1 MAMPPVARVITLFD
15 NQKKCGMDKE
25 YIQKVVAEF
34 PEDVKQVMTVA
45 SVVCVEGLDLE
56 VLCNICE
63 PNCPQALCDV
73 ADALCRSNWL
83 LREHKRV
90 HCDPVIAGAVLEQ
103 NAIGG
108 SRMKSMLINL
118 KDYLEINPLDDYL
131 SRRQYFVAARL
142 LLGYAIEK
150 WEEFPEKDLQFVSAF
165 QTDVILFASN
175 AELSFHRS
183 PRQAVGRLEQRFD
196 FKLLLS
202 TFNITG
208 NQRLFDMMGALYS
221 RIFRYDEATVCF
233 ETAEPSPLSHQYQ
246 LMYLSEMCW
255 NLGLLAKSFA
265 YAYNAFRK
273 NEMEEE
279 ADQNIM
285 VCLYISRLCA
295 LNDSMDSSRMWLEK
309 GKALIGKRRVP
320 EIHPIRIMYLE
331 IEALLANDNYSKANE
346 YLEKSELMAI
356 RLYGENSPA
365 LSMISYIRYEMYVRL
380 GMSRKSIEAYRDYV
394 DCTHF
399 NYGFSPADLSVLY
412 SSIVDSCNERGSY
425 STAAIYEERMQ
436 DLHSD
441 SDNASFAPGVRFFK
455 ALTEASNSLTHYDY
469 ELCAAHI
476 EDARG
481 IFLGE
486 IKPDEETLEAIRPV
500 FEGSDIPDVVMG
512 TTYRRALAD
521 WDFETRL
528 KRGDYAEARTLIEEE
543 LADEQNAK
551 ERLLLSVQQGRIDIK
566 EGDTQ
571 TGIALWWDV
580 VRQADASW
588 RFEIAKYIAGC
599 ADELELQSEAIQ
611 FYETALQAESMI
623 YAKTKD
629 LAVALRS
636 YAEILQTYGR
646 QQKSDE
652 LFQQAIELLKATHD
666 RDGVALAFWYW
677 GSMKQDH
684 EAEFLMSRAIKYW
697 DREGIFDETL
707 SHMNR
712 EYALALG
719 QQGKMN
725 EARTAARRAV
735 DLYPGC
741 YPDYLEEEIEEYL

>member
-1 MAMPPVARVITLFD
+1 
-15 NQKKCGMDKE
+15 MDKE

-183 PRQAVGRLEQRFD
+183 PRQAMGRLEQRFD

-309 GKALIGKRRVP
+309 GKTLIGKRRVP

-365 LSMISYIRYEMYVRL
+365 LSMISYIRYELYVRL

-697 DREGIFDETL
+697 DREGVFDETL

>member
-1 MAMPPVARVITLFD
+1 M
-15 NQKKCGMDKE
+15 NKE

-246 LMYLSEMCW
+246 LMYLSEMYW

-719 QQGKMN
+719 QQGKIN

>member
-1 MAMPPVARVITLFD
+1 
-15 NQKKCGMDKE
+15 MDKE

-611 FYETALQAESMI
+611 FYETVLQAESMI

-697 DREGIFDETL
+697 DREGVFDETL

>member
-1 MAMPPVARVITLFD
+1 
-15 NQKKCGMDKE
+15 MDKE
-25 YIQKVVAEF
+25 YIQKIVAEF

-108 SRMKSMLINL
+108 SRMKSMLVNL

-246 LMYLSEMCW
+246 LMYLSEMYW

-486 IKPDEETLEAIRPV
+486 IKPDEETLEAIQPV

>member
-1 MAMPPVARVITLFD
+1 MVS
-15 NQKKCGMDKE
+15 
-25 YIQKVVAEF
+25 EF

-108 SRMKSMLINL
+108 SRMKSMQINL

-697 DREGIFDETL
+697 DREGVFDETL

>member
-1 MAMPPVARVITLFD
+1 
-15 NQKKCGMDKE
+15 MDKE

-45 SVVCVEGLDLE
+45 SVVCAEGLDLE

-246 LMYLSEMCW
+246 LMYLSEMYW

-285 VCLYISRLCA
+285 VCLYVSRLCA

-394 DCTHF
+394 DFTHF

-697 DREGIFDETL
+697 DREGVFDETL

>member
-1 MAMPPVARVITLFD
+1 
-15 NQKKCGMDKE
+15 MDKE
-25 YIQKVVAEF
+25 YIQKVVSEF

-63 PNCPQALCDV
+63 PNCPQALYEV
-73 ADALCRSNWL
+73 AEALCRGNWL
-83 LREHKRV
+83 LREHRRI
-90 HCDPVIAGAVLEQ
+90 HCNPAIADAVLER
-103 NAIGG
+103 NAICE
-108 SRMKSMLINL
+108 SRMKSLLINL

-142 LLGYAIEK
+142 LLGYAMEK

-165 QTDVILFASN
+165 QTNVILFASN

-356 RLYGENSPA
+356 KLYGENSPA

-455 ALTEASNSLTHYDY
+455 ALTEASNSLTRYHY

-481 IFLGE
+481 IFFGE

-500 FEGSDIPDVVMG
+500 FEGSAIPDVVMG

-543 LADEQNAK
+543 LADEQNVK

-580 VRQADASW
+580 VRRADASW

-599 ADELELQSEAIQ
+599 ADELELQSEAIL

-697 DREGIFDETL
+697 DREGVFDETL

>member
-1 MAMPPVARVITLFD
+1 
-15 NQKKCGMDKE
+15 MDKE

-246 LMYLSEMCW
+246 LMYLSEMYW

-365 LSMISYIRYEMYVRL
+365 LSMISYIRYELYVRL

-697 DREGIFDETL
+697 DREGVFDETL

>member
-1 MAMPPVARVITLFD
+1 
-15 NQKKCGMDKE
+15 MDKE

-63 PNCPQALCDV
+63 PNCPQALYEV
-73 ADALCRSNWL
+73 AEALCRGNWL
-83 LREHKRV
+83 LREHRRI
-90 HCDPVIAGAVLEQ
+90 HCNPAIADAVLER
-103 NAIGG
+103 NAIGE
-108 SRMKSMLINL
+108 SRMKSLLINL

-142 LLGYAIEK
+142 LLDYAMEK
-150 WEEFPEKDLQFVSAF
+150 WEDYQEKDLLFVSAF
-165 QTDVILFASN
+165 QTDAILFASN
-175 AELSFHRS
+175 AELSFHRN
-183 PRQAVGRLEQRFD
+183 PRQAVSSLEQRFD
-196 FKLLLS
+196 FRLLLF
-202 TFNITG
+202 TFHVTG
-208 NQRLFDMMGALYS
+208 NQRAFDMMGALYS

-233 ETAEPSPLSHQYQ
+233 ETADPSPLLHQYQ
-246 LMYLSEMCW
+246 LMYLSEMYW

-279 ADQNIM
+279 ADRNIM
-285 VCLYISRLCA
+285 VCLYISRQCA

-346 YLEKSELMAI
+346 YLEKSEFMAI
-356 RLYGENSPA
+356 RLYGENSPE
-365 LSMISYIRYEMYVRL
+365 LSMISYIRYELYVRL

-394 DCTHF
+394 DFTHF

-436 DLHSD
+436 TLHSD

-455 ALTEASNSLTHYDY
+455 ALTEASNSLTRYDY

-476 EDARG
+476 EDARS
-481 IFLGE
+481 IFFGE

-500 FEGSDIPDVVMG
+500 FEGGAIPDFVMG
-512 TTYRRALAD
+512 TVYRRALAD
-521 WDFETRL
+521 WDFEARL
-528 KRGDYAEARTLIEEE
+528 KRGDYAAARTLIEEE
-543 LADEQNAK
+543 LADEQNVK
-551 ERLLLSVQQGRIDIK
+551 ERLLLSVQQGRNDVR

-571 TGIALWWDV
+571 TGIELWWDV
-580 VRQADASW
+580 VRRADAPW
-588 RFEIAKYIAGC
+588 RFEIAKFIAGC
-599 ADELELQSEAIQ
+599 AAELELQSEAIL
-611 FYETALQAESMI
+611 FYETALQPESMI

-697 DREGIFDETL
+697 DREGVFDETL

>member
-1 MAMPPVARVITLFD
+1 
-15 NQKKCGMDKE
+15 MDKE

-150 WEEFPEKDLQFVSAF
+150 WEEFLEKDLQFVSAF

-365 LSMISYIRYEMYVRL
+365 LSMISYIRYEIYVRL

>member
-1 MAMPPVARVITLFD
+1 
-15 NQKKCGMDKE
+15 MDKE

-45 SVVCVEGLDLE
+45 SVVCVESLDLE

-246 LMYLSEMCW
+246 LMYLSEMYW

-697 DREGIFDETL
+697 DREGVFDETL

>member
-1 MAMPPVARVITLFD
+1 
-15 NQKKCGMDKE
+15 MDKE

-365 LSMISYIRYEMYVRL
+365 LSMISYIRYEIYVRL

>member
-1 MAMPPVARVITLFD
+1 
-15 NQKKCGMDKE
+15 MDKE

-131 SRRQYFVAARL
+131 SRRQYFVASRL

-183 PRQAVGRLEQRFD
+183 PRQAMGRLEQRFD

-246 LMYLSEMCW
+246 LMYLSEMYW

-543 LADEQNAK
+543 LADEQNVK

>member
-1 MAMPPVARVITLFD
+1 
-15 NQKKCGMDKE
+15 MDKE

-246 LMYLSEMCW
+246 LMYLSEMYW

-697 DREGIFDETL
+697 DREGVFDETL

>member
-1 MAMPPVARVITLFD
+1 MVS
-15 NQKKCGMDKE
+15 
-25 YIQKVVAEF
+25 EF

-63 PNCPQALCDV
+63 PNCPQALYEV
-73 ADALCRSNWL
+73 AEALCRGNWL
-83 LREHKRV
+83 LREHRRI
-90 HCDPVIAGAVLEQ
+90 HCNPAIADAVLER
-103 NAIGG
+103 NAICE
-108 SRMKSMLINL
+108 SRMKSLLINL

-142 LLGYAIEK
+142 LLGYAMEK

-165 QTDVILFASN
+165 QTNVILFASN

-233 ETAEPSPLSHQYQ
+233 ETAEPSSLSHQYQ

-356 RLYGENSPA
+356 KLYGENSPA

-455 ALTEASNSLTHYDY
+455 ALTEASNSLTRYDY

-481 IFLGE
+481 IFFGE

-500 FEGSDIPDVVMG
+500 FEGSAIPDVVMG
-512 TTYRRALAD
+512 TTYWRALAD

-543 LADEQNAK
+543 LADEQNVK

-580 VRQADASW
+580 VRRADASW

-599 ADELELQSEAIQ
+599 ADELELQSEAIL

-697 DREGIFDETL
+697 DREGVFDETL

>member
-1 MAMPPVARVITLFD
+1 
-15 NQKKCGMDKE
+15 MDKE

-63 PNCPQALCDV
+63 PNCPQALYEV
-73 ADALCRSNWL
+73 AEALCRGNWL
-83 LREHKRV
+83 LREHRRI
-90 HCDPVIAGAVLEQ
+90 HCNPAIADAVLER
-103 NAIGG
+103 NAIGE
-108 SRMKSMLINL
+108 SRMKSLLINL

-142 LLGYAIEK
+142 LLDYAMEK
-150 WEEFPEKDLQFVSAF
+150 WEDFQKKDLQFVSAF
-165 QTDVILFASN
+165 QTDAILFASN
-175 AELSFHRS
+175 AELSFHRN
-183 PRQAVGRLEQRFD
+183 PRQAVSSLEQRFD
-196 FKLLLS
+196 FRLLLF
-202 TFNITG
+202 TFHVTG
-208 NQRLFDMMGALYS
+208 NQRAFDMMGALYS

-233 ETAEPSPLSHQYQ
+233 ETADPSPLLHQYQ
-246 LMYLSEMCW
+246 LMYLSEMYW

-279 ADQNIM
+279 ADRNIM
-285 VCLYISRLCA
+285 VCLYISRQCA

-346 YLEKSELMAI
+346 YLEKSEFMAI
-356 RLYGENSPA
+356 RLYGENSPE
-365 LSMISYIRYEMYVRL
+365 LSMISYIRYELYVRL

-394 DCTHF
+394 DFTHF

-436 DLHSD
+436 TLHSD

-455 ALTEASNSLTHYDY
+455 ALTEASNSLTRYDY

-476 EDARG
+476 EDARS
-481 IFLGE
+481 IFFGE

-500 FEGSDIPDVVMG
+500 FEGGAIPDFVMG
-512 TTYRRALAD
+512 TVYRRALAD
-521 WDFETRL
+521 WDFEARL
-528 KRGDYAEARTLIEEE
+528 KRGDYAAARTLIEEE

-566 EGDTQ
+566 AGDTQ

-580 VRQADASW
+580 VRRADASW
-588 RFEIAKYIAGC
+588 RFEIAKFIAGC
-599 ADELELQSEAIQ
+599 AAELELQSEAIL
-611 FYETALQAESMI
+611 FYETALQPESMI

-697 DREGIFDETL
+697 DREGVFDETL

>member
-1 MAMPPVARVITLFD
+1 
-15 NQKKCGMDKE
+15 MDKE
-25 YIQKVVAEF
+25 YIQKVVSEF

-63 PNCPQALCDV
+63 PNCPQALYEV
-73 ADALCRSNWL
+73 AEALCRGNWL
-83 LREHKRV
+83 LREHRRI
-90 HCDPVIAGAVLEQ
+90 HCNPAIADAVLER
-103 NAIGG
+103 NAICE
-108 SRMKSMLINL
+108 SRMKSLLINL

-142 LLGYAIEK
+142 LLGYAMEK

-165 QTDVILFASN
+165 QTNVILFASN

-356 RLYGENSPA
+356 KLYGENSPA

-455 ALTEASNSLTHYDY
+455 ALTEASNSLTRYDY

-481 IFLGE
+481 IFFGE

-500 FEGSDIPDVVMG
+500 FEGSAIPDVVMG

-543 LADEQNAK
+543 LADEQNVK

-580 VRQADASW
+580 VRRADASW

-599 ADELELQSEAIQ
+599 ADELELQSEAIL

-652 LFQQAIELLKATHD
+652 LFQQAIELLKATHA

-697 DREGIFDETL
+697 DREGVFDETL

>member
-1 MAMPPVARVITLFD
+1 MIS
-15 NQKKCGMDKE
+15 
-25 YIQKVVAEF
+25 EF

-165 QTDVILFASN
+165 QTDVILFALN

-233 ETAEPSPLSHQYQ
+233 ETAAPSPLLHQYQ
-246 LMYLSEMCW
+246 LMYLSEMYW

-273 NEMEEE
+273 NAMEEE

-285 VCLYISRLCA
+285 VCLYISRQCA

-309 GKALIGKRRVP
+309 GKTLIGKRRVP

-365 LSMISYIRYEMYVRL
+365 LSMISYIRYELYVRL

-425 STAAIYEERMQ
+425 CTAAIYEERMQ

-455 ALTEASNSLTHYDY
+455 ALTEASNSLTRYDY

-476 EDARG
+476 EDARV

-500 FEGSDIPDVVMG
+500 FEGGAIPDFVMG
-512 TTYRRALAD
+512 TVYRRALAD
-521 WDFETRL
+521 WDFEARL
-528 KRGDYAEARTLIEEE
+528 KRGDYAAARTLIEEE
-543 LADEQNAK
+543 LADEQNVK

-580 VRQADASW
+580 VRRADAPW
-588 RFEIAKYIAGC
+588 RFEIAKFIAGC
-599 ADELELQSEAIQ
+599 AAELELQSEAIQ

-697 DREGIFDETL
+697 DREGVFDETL

>member
-1 MAMPPVARVITLFD
+1 MVS
-15 NQKKCGMDKE
+15 
-25 YIQKVVAEF
+25 EF

-63 PNCPQALCDV
+63 PNCPQALYEV
-73 ADALCRSNWL
+73 AEALCRGNWL
-83 LREHKRV
+83 LREHRRI
-90 HCDPVIAGAVLEQ
+90 HCNPAIADAVLER

-108 SRMKSMLINL
+108 SRMKSLLINL

-142 LLGYAIEK
+142 LLDYAMEK
-150 WEEFPEKDLQFVSAF
+150 WEDYQEKDLLFVSAF
-165 QTDVILFASN
+165 QTDAILFASN

-183 PRQAVGRLEQRFD
+183 PRQAVSSLEQRFD
-196 FKLLLS
+196 FRLLLF
-202 TFNITG
+202 TFHVTG
-208 NQRLFDMMGALYS
+208 NQRAFDMMGALYS

-233 ETAEPSPLSHQYQ
+233 ETAAPSPLLHQYQ
-246 LMYLSEMCW
+246 LMYLSEMYW

-273 NEMEEE
+273 NAMEEE

-684 EAEFLMSRAIKYW
+684 KAEFLMSRAIKYW
-697 DREGIFDETL
+697 DREGVFDETL

>member
-1 MAMPPVARVITLFD
+1 
-15 NQKKCGMDKE
+15 MDKE
-25 YIQKVVAEF
+25 YIQKVVSEF

-63 PNCPQALCDV
+63 PNCPQALYEV
-73 ADALCRSNWL
+73 AEALCRGNWL
-83 LREHKRV
+83 LREHRRI

-697 DREGIFDETL
+697 DREGVFDETL

>member
-1 MAMPPVARVITLFD
+1 
-15 NQKKCGMDKE
+15 MDKE

-34 PEDVKQVMTVA
+34 PEDVKRVMTVA

-309 GKALIGKRRVP
+309 GKTLIGKRRVP

-365 LSMISYIRYEMYVRL
+365 LSMISYIRYELYVRL

-455 ALTEASNSLTHYDY
+455 ALTEAYNSLTHYDY

-580 VRQADASW
+580 VRQANASW

-697 DREGIFDETL
+697 DREGVFDETL

>member
-1 MAMPPVARVITLFD
+1 MVS
-15 NQKKCGMDKE
+15 
-25 YIQKVVAEF
+25 EF

-63 PNCPQALCDV
+63 PNCPQALYEV
-73 ADALCRSNWL
+73 AEALCRGNWL
-83 LREHKRV
+83 LREHRRI
-90 HCDPVIAGAVLEQ
+90 HCNPAIADAVLER
-103 NAIGG
+103 NAICE
-108 SRMKSMLINL
+108 SRMKSLLINL

-142 LLGYAIEK
+142 LLGYAMEK

-165 QTDVILFASN
+165 QTNVILFASN

-233 ETAEPSPLSHQYQ
+233 ETAEPSSLSHQYQ

-356 RLYGENSPA
+356 KLYGENSPA

-455 ALTEASNSLTHYDY
+455 ALTEASNSLTRYDY

-481 IFLGE
+481 IFFGE

-500 FEGSDIPDVVMG
+500 FEGSAIPDVVMG

-543 LADEQNAK
+543 LVDEQNVK

-580 VRQADASW
+580 VRRADASW

-599 ADELELQSEAIQ
+599 ADELELQSEAIL

-697 DREGIFDETL
+697 DREGVFDETL

-741 YPDYLEEEIEEYL
+741 YPDYLEEEIEE

>member
-1 MAMPPVARVITLFD
+1 
-15 NQKKCGMDKE
+15 MDKE

-150 WEEFPEKDLQFVSAF
+150 WEKFPEKDLQFVSAF

-309 GKALIGKRRVP
+309 GKTLIGKRRVP

-365 LSMISYIRYEMYVRL
+365 LSMISYIRYELYVRL

-481 IFLGE
+481 IFLVE

-580 VRQADASW
+580 VRQADVSW

-697 DREGIFDETL
+697 DREGVFDETL

>member
-1 MAMPPVARVITLFD
+1 
-15 NQKKCGMDKE
+15 MDKE

-246 LMYLSEMCW
+246 LMYLSEMYW

-309 GKALIGKRRVP
+309 GKTLIGKRRVP

-365 LSMISYIRYEMYVRL
+365 LSMISYIRYELYVRL

-697 DREGIFDETL
+697 DREGVFDETL

>member
-1 MAMPPVARVITLFD
+1 
-15 NQKKCGMDKE
+15 MDKE

-83 LREHKRV
+83 LREHKRI

-246 LMYLSEMCW
+246 LMYLSEMYW

-697 DREGIFDETL
+697 DREGVFDETL

>member
-1 MAMPPVARVITLFD
+1 
-15 NQKKCGMDKE
+15 MDKE

-196 FKLLLS
+196 LKLLLS

-246 LMYLSEMCW
+246 LMYLSEMYW

-309 GKALIGKRRVP
+309 GKTLIGKRRVP

-697 DREGIFDETL
+697 DREGVFDETL

>member
-1 MAMPPVARVITLFD
+1 
-15 NQKKCGMDKE
+15 MDKE

-175 AELSFHRS
+175 AEFSFHRS

-246 LMYLSEMCW
+246 LMYLSEMYW

-719 QQGKMN
+719 QQGKIN

>member
-1 MAMPPVARVITLFD
+1 
-15 NQKKCGMDKE
+15 MDKE

-150 WEEFPEKDLQFVSAF
+150 WEEFLEKDLQFVSAF

-697 DREGIFDETL
+697 DREGVFDETL

>member
-1 MAMPPVARVITLFD
+1 
-15 NQKKCGMDKE
+15 MDKE

-183 PRQAVGRLEQRFD
+183 PRQAMGRLEQRFD

-697 DREGIFDETL
+697 DREGVFDETL

-712 EYALALG
+712 EYALAFG

>member
-1 MAMPPVARVITLFD
+1 MVS
-15 NQKKCGMDKE
+15 
-25 YIQKVVAEF
+25 EF

-63 PNCPQALCDV
+63 PNCPQALYEV
-73 ADALCRSNWL
+73 AEALCRGNWL
-83 LREHKRV
+83 LREHRRI
-90 HCDPVIAGAVLEQ
+90 HCNPAIADAVLER
-103 NAIGG
+103 NAICE
-108 SRMKSMLINL
+108 SRMKSLLINL

-142 LLGYAIEK
+142 LLGYAMEK

-165 QTDVILFASN
+165 QTNVILFASN

-233 ETAEPSPLSHQYQ
+233 ETAEPSSLSHQYQ
-246 LMYLSEMCW
+246 LTYLSEMCW

-356 RLYGENSPA
+356 KLYGENSPA

-455 ALTEASNSLTHYDY
+455 ALTEASNSLTRYDY

-481 IFLGE
+481 IFFGE

-500 FEGSDIPDVVMG
+500 FEGSAIPDVVMG

-543 LADEQNAK
+543 LADEQNVK

-580 VRQADASW
+580 VRRADASW

-599 ADELELQSEAIQ
+599 ADELELQSEAIL

-697 DREGIFDETL
+697 DREGVFDETL

>member
-1 MAMPPVARVITLFD
+1 
-15 NQKKCGMDKE
+15 MDKE

-183 PRQAVGRLEQRFD
+183 PHQAVGRLEQRFD

-246 LMYLSEMCW
+246 LMYLSEMYW

-719 QQGKMN
+719 QQGKIN

>member
-1 MAMPPVARVITLFD
+1 
-15 NQKKCGMDKE
+15 MDKE

-108 SRMKSMLINL
+108 SRMKSLLINL

-142 LLGYAIEK
+142 LLGYAMEK

-165 QTDVILFASN
+165 QTDAILFASN
-175 AELSFHRS
+175 VELSFHRS
-183 PRQAVGRLEQRFD
+183 PRQAVSSLEQRFD
-196 FKLLLS
+196 FRLLLS

-233 ETAEPSPLSHQYQ
+233 ETAEPSPLLHQYQ

-273 NEMEEE
+273 NAMEGE

-551 ERLLLSVQQGRIDIK
+551 ERLLLSVQQGRIDIN

-697 DREGIFDETL
+697 DREGVFDETL

>member
-1 MAMPPVARVITLFD
+1 
-15 NQKKCGMDKE
+15 MDKE

-246 LMYLSEMCW
+246 LMYLSEMYW

>member
-1 MAMPPVARVITLFD
+1 M
-15 NQKKCGMDKE
+15 
-25 YIQKVVAEF
+25 VAEF

-63 PNCPQALCDV
+63 PNCPQALYEV
-73 ADALCRSNWL
+73 AEALCRGNWL

-103 NAIGG
+103 NDIGG

-142 LLGYAIEK
+142 LLGYAMEK
-150 WEEFPEKDLQFVSAF
+150 WEDFQEKDLQFVSAF
-165 QTDVILFASN
+165 QTDAILFASN
-175 AELSFHRS
+175 VELSFHRS
-183 PRQAVGRLEQRFD
+183 PRQAVSSLEQRFD
-196 FKLLLS
+196 FRLLLS

-233 ETAEPSPLSHQYQ
+233 ETAEPSPLLHQYQ
-246 LMYLSEMCW
+246 LMYLSEMYW

-273 NEMEEE
+273 NEMEGE
-279 ADQNIM
+279 ADRNIM
-285 VCLYISRLCA
+285 VCLYISRQCA

-309 GKALIGKRRVP
+309 AKTLIGKRRVP

-697 DREGIFDETL
+697 DREGVFDETL

>member
-1 MAMPPVARVITLFD
+1 
-15 NQKKCGMDKE
+15 MDKE

-108 SRMKSMLINL
+108 SRMKSMLINM

-150 WEEFPEKDLQFVSAF
+150 WEEFLEKDLQFVSAF

-455 ALTEASNSLTHYDY
+455 ALTEASNSLTRYDY

-481 IFLGE
+481 IFFGE

-512 TTYRRALAD
+512 TTYLRALAD

-543 LADEQNAK
+543 LADEQNVK

-697 DREGIFDETL
+697 DREGVFDETL

>member
-1 MAMPPVARVITLFD
+1 MREEATLPPPSTRSGCKTCILTLIMP
-15 NQKKCGMDKE
+15 
-25 YIQKVVAEF
+25 
-34 PEDVKQVMTVA
+34 
-45 SVVCVEGLDLE
+45 
-56 VLCNICE
+56 
-63 PNCPQALCDV
+63 
-73 ADALCRSNWL
+73 
-83 LREHKRV
+83 
-90 HCDPVIAGAVLEQ
+90 
-103 NAIGG
+103 
-108 SRMKSMLINL
+108 
-118 KDYLEINPLDDYL
+118 
-131 SRRQYFVAARL
+131 L
-142 LLGYAIEK
+142 LL
-150 WEEFPEKDLQFVSAF
+150 
-165 QTDVILFASN
+165 
-175 AELSFHRS
+175 
-183 PRQAVGRLEQRFD
+183 
-196 FKLLLS
+196 
-202 TFNITG
+202 
-208 NQRLFDMMGALYS
+208 
-221 RIFRYDEATVCF
+221 
-233 ETAEPSPLSHQYQ
+233 
-246 LMYLSEMCW
+246 
-255 NLGLLAKSFA
+255 
-265 YAYNAFRK
+265 
-273 NEMEEE
+273 
-279 ADQNIM
+279 
-285 VCLYISRLCA
+285 
-295 LNDSMDSSRMWLEK
+295 
-309 GKALIGKRRVP
+309 
-320 EIHPIRIMYLE
+320 PI
-331 IEALLANDNYSKANE
+331 
-346 YLEKSELMAI
+346 
-356 RLYGENSPA
+356 
-365 LSMISYIRYEMYVRL
+365 
-380 GMSRKSIEAYRDYV
+380 
-394 DCTHF
+394 
-399 NYGFSPADLSVLY
+399 
-412 SSIVDSCNERGSY
+412 
-425 STAAIYEERMQ
+425 
-436 DLHSD
+436 
-441 SDNASFAPGVRFFK
+441 VRFFK

-652 LFQQAIELLKATHD
+652 LLQQAIELLKATHD

-697 DREGIFDETL
+697 DREGVFDETL

>member
-1 MAMPPVARVITLFD
+1 
-15 NQKKCGMDKE
+15 MDKE

-150 WEEFPEKDLQFVSAF
+150 WEEFPEKDLQLVSAF

-309 GKALIGKRRVP
+309 GKTLIGKRRVP

-469 ELCAAHI
+469 DLCAAHI

-580 VRQADASW
+580 LRQADASW

-697 DREGIFDETL
+697 DREGVFDETL

>member
-1 MAMPPVARVITLFD
+1 
-15 NQKKCGMDKE
+15 MDKE

-309 GKALIGKRRVP
+309 GKALIGKRRVL

-697 DREGIFDETL
+697 DREGVFDETL

>member
-1 MAMPPVARVITLFD
+1 
-15 NQKKCGMDKE
+15 MDKE

-150 WEEFPEKDLQFVSAF
+150 WEEFLEKDLQFVSAF

-246 LMYLSEMCW
+246 LMYLSEMYW

-455 ALTEASNSLTHYDY
+455 ALTEASDSMTHYDY
-469 ELCAAHI
+469 DLCAAHI

-697 DREGIFDETL
+697 DREGVFDETL

>member
-1 MAMPPVARVITLFD
+1 MVS
-15 NQKKCGMDKE
+15 
-25 YIQKVVAEF
+25 EF

-63 PNCPQALCDV
+63 PNCPQALYEV
-73 ADALCRSNWL
+73 AEALCRGNWL
-83 LREHKRV
+83 LREHRRI
-90 HCDPVIAGAVLEQ
+90 HCNPAIADAVLER
-103 NAIGG
+103 NAICE
-108 SRMKSMLINL
+108 SRMKSLLINL

-142 LLGYAIEK
+142 LLGYAMEK

-165 QTDVILFASN
+165 QTNVILFASN

-233 ETAEPSPLSHQYQ
+233 ETAEPSSLSHQYQ

-356 RLYGENSPA
+356 KLYGENSPA

-455 ALTEASNSLTHYDY
+455 ALTEASNSLTRYDY

-481 IFLGE
+481 IFFGE

-500 FEGSDIPDVVMG
+500 FEGSAIPDVVMG

-543 LADEQNAK
+543 LVDEQNVK

-580 VRQADASW
+580 VRRADASW

-599 ADELELQSEAIQ
+599 ADELELQSEAIL

-697 DREGIFDETL
+697 DREGVFDETL